1 MKSSLVFISTLAT
14 LASYAIA
21 DPCATGL
28 NYCGYNLVRK
38 GHYREEIA
46 RELLKHRRDVNN
58 FNMYHS
64 LFSCGEGGVG
74 WIGYLGTCDGGC
86 VDGGPGK
93 SDWC

>member
-38 GHYREEIA
+38 GMRSFATVEFLQRPRFTVQAVVKLI
-46 RELLKHRRDVNN
+46 RLPSR
-58 FNMYHS
+58 S
-64 LFSCGEGGVG
+64 L
-74 WIGYLGTCDGGC
+74 
-86 VDGGPGK
+86 P
-93 SDWC
+93 